1 MAALSELAISTLVAR
16 GVPLRPAR
24 LIVLTVEHF
33 TVGHTLAEQTGP
45 PDADAT
51 KGFDLAAFTAA
62 YPTVIAGISDY
73 FHDGRTVDDLFRDCV
88 TLIVDGPPAR
98 RGDEERNRS

>member
-33 TVGHTLAEQTGP
+33 TVGHILAEQAGP

-51 KGFDLAAFTAA
+51 TGFDLAAFTAA

-88 TLIVDGPPAR
+88 TLIIDGPPAR
-98 RGDEERNRS
+98 RRGEEPDRS